1 MLILKLRRH
10 DIITGREQAAQF
22 NVLIDYKNRQL
33 VWPETQPKTR
43 EWHKILSTHK
53 RNLLPRKP
61 HLEHQQDVQRRER
74 LLEIEIASEPKRLR
88 VNETSAASTN
98 PETNPESGSKLQT
111 GLNNV
116 QRPREIIKRTQKTEQ
131 QNSYRA
137 MEAELQNQVRPP
149 PLGKKARKAK
159 EEPEQKPQIDIC
171 GISGSAFYLNLRN
184 KDNTFFTTSLYEIN
198 RIL

>member
-1 MLILKLRRH
+1 
-10 DIITGREQAAQF
+10 
-22 NVLIDYKNRQL
+22 
-33 VWPETQPKTR
+33 
-43 EWHKILSTHK
+43 
-53 RNLLPRKP
+53 LPRKP

-116 QRPREIIKRTQKTEQ
+116 WRPREIIKRTWKTEQ

-159 EEPEQKPQIDIC
+159 EEPE
-171 GISGSAFYLNLRN
+171 
-184 KDNTFFTTSLYEIN
+184 
-198 RIL
+198 